1 MTPSLLVTMKG
12 TTTIPKQVR
21 NELGIK
27 SGDRVHFEMN
37 KDGDYVLRKDLTL
50 EEVRIM
56 NEKYTKNAP
65 KRTIQEEKQ
74 FIQEGRAKEA
84 VERYRRSLS

>member
-1 MTPSLLVTMKG
+1 MKG